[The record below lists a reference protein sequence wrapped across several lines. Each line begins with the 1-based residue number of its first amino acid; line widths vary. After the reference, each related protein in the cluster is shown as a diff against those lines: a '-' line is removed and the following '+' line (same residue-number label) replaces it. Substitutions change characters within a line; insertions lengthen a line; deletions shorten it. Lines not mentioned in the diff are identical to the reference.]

1 MPTDAGSVTFTLATV
16 VQLGGFLLAIASSW
30 FWLRGKFERNSDRIT
45 RVESDVLAV
54 AQNTDQSITQ
64 IGNKIDKLSDT
75 VVRIDT
81 RGQILEEKFAILAT
95 PK

>member
-1 MPTDAGSVTFTLATV
+1 M
-16 VQLGGFLLAIASSW
+16 LAIASSW
-30 FWLRGKFERNSDRIT
+30 FWLRGQFQRNSDRLE
-45 RVESDVLAV
+45 RVETDVMTV
-54 AQNTDQSITQ
+54 AKTTNDSITQ
-64 IGNKIDKLSDT
+64 IGVKIDKLSDT

>member
-30 FWLRGKFERNSDRIT
+30 FWLRGQFQRNSDRLE
-45 RVESDVLAV
+45 RVETDVMTV
-54 AQNTDQSITQ
+54 AKTTNDSITQ
-64 IGNKIDKLSDT
+64 IGVKIDKLSDT